1 MIDRTQRT
9 FLEHTR
15 AVAHP
20 PTSVLIVDDD
30 DFTRLTLT
38 AVVKSLDYDV
48 VADAGD
54 AVSAI
59 DAARAERPDAAI
71 LDLDLGEGPTGID
84 VAHGLR
90 AVHPEIGIVILSS
103 YADPRLMGRRSR
115 PMPEGSQFLSKQ
127 DVAEAGAID
136 QALRLAIA
144 MGDSDAARATSVSL
158 TDSQIEIMRL
168 VAAGYSNAEIAK
180 RLWLTEAA
188 VNRAITRLV
197 KHLQLEVTKE
207 LNARVLIASEYS
219 TLIGKPV
226 TRG

>member
-1 MIDRTQRT
+1 MP
-9 FLEHTR
+9 HTR

-54 AVSAI
+54 AVGAI

-90 AVHPEIGIVILSS
+90 AVHPDIGIVILSS

-144 MGDSDAARATSVSL
+144 MGDSDAASATSVSL

>member
-1 MIDRTQRT
+1 MT
-9 FLEHTR
+9 HS
-15 AVAHP
+15 

-38 AVVKSLDYDV
+38 AVMKSLDYDV
-48 VADAGD
+48 VADARD

-59 DAARAERPDAAI
+59 DAARLEHPDAAI
-71 LDLDLGEGPTGID
+71 VDLDLGEGPTGID

-90 AVHPEIGIVILSS
+90 TVSPRIGIVILSS

-136 QALRLAIA
+136 QAVRLAIA
-144 MGDSDAARATSVSL
+144 MGDSDAASGSPVSL

-207 LNARVLIASEYS
+207 LNARVLIAREYS

-226 TRG
+226 THG

>member
-1 MIDRTQRT
+1 M
-9 FLEHTR
+9 
-15 AVAHP
+15 
-20 PTSVLIVDDD
+20 SVLIVDDD

-54 AVSAI
+54 AVGAI
-59 DAARAERPDAAI
+59 DAARAERPHAAI
-71 LDLDLGEGPTGID
+71 VDLDLGEGPTGID

-90 AVHPEIGIVILSS
+90 AVRPDIGIVILSS

-144 MGDSDAARATSVSL
+144 MGDSDTASASPVSL

-207 LNARVLIASEYS
+207 LNARVLIAREYS

-226 TRG
+226 THG